1 MAPDLPDKLLGIDID
16 GDDRAQRRSDD
27 GDEDDEEDLV
37 RLVLFAVG
45 EHRLAVPVDDV
56 RTTTDLPDELTPV
69 PRTPPAVEGVTDLR
83 GEITAVIDPSV
94 HFPTDGGGDRDGN
107 RDGPTAGRE
116 QLLVFDRGADD
127 QSAAIRVDDVLQVE
141 SVPERDLLDAD
152 DVAARE
158 FETDVLE
165 HPLVDA
171 LVERE
176 RRPTRRIGETVVSP
190 TAAADDDDDGDGTDA
205 AATTEA
211 SQDRDCPVVVELT
224 PVVDVDDL
232 LLAAGPRS

>member
-16 GDDRAQRRSDD
+16 GDDRSQQRSD
-27 GDEDDEEDLV
+27 ESDDEEELV
-37 RLVLFAVG
+37 RLVLFTVG

-69 PRTPPAVEGVTDLR
+69 PRTPSAVEGVTDLR

-94 HFPTDGGGDRDGN
+94 HFPTADHGTTETD
-107 RDGPTAGRE
+107 AGRD

-127 QSAAIRVDDVLQVE
+127 QSAAIRVHEVLDVE
-141 SVPERDLLDAD
+141 SVPERNLLDAD
-152 DVAARE
+152 DVASRE
-158 FETDVLE
+158 FETDLLE
-165 HPLVDA
+165 HPLISA
-171 LVERE
+171 LAEQE

-190 TAAADDDDDGDGTDA
+190 TEGAESADAIGESDATSAAASVD
-205 AATTEA
+205 EP
-211 SQDRDCPVVVELT
+211 QDREPVVVELT
-224 PVVDVDDL
+224 PVVTVDKL

>member
-27 GDEDDEEDLV
+27 DEDDEEELV

-94 HFPTDGGGDRDGN
+94 HFPTDEGGDGDG
-107 RDGPTAGRE
+107 TAAGRE

-190 TAAADDDDDGDGTDA
+190 AAAADDDDDGDGADA
-205 AATTEA
+205 AVEEAASTEA
-211 SQDRDCPVVVELT
+211 SQDRDRPVVVELT